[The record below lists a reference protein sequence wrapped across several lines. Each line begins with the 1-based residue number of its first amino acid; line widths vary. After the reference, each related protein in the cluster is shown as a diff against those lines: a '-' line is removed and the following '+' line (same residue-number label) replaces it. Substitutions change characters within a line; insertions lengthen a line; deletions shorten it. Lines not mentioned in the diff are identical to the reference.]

1 MPPSENLDIGEAAR
15 RLGVSA
21 ATLRLYERRGLLP
34 KARRTA
40 AGYRQ
45 YSIDDLHRA
54 RLVRRARRVGL
65 SLREIA
71 DAITGEAGDGG
82 VRRLLHDHVVRI
94 AREESRI
101 ARVRRHLQRWLA
113 QPDG

>member
-1 MPPSENLDIGEAAR
+1 MPASENLDIGEAAR

-45 YSIDDLHRA
+45 YSVDDLHRA

-71 DAITGEAGDGG
+71 DAIAAESGEG
-82 VRRLLHDHVVRI
+82 VRRLLHEHVLRI

-113 QPDG
+113 QPDR

>member
-71 DAITGEAGDGG
+71 EAIAGEAGDGG
-82 VRRLLHDHVVRI
+82 VRRLLHEHVIRI